1 MEKTTTP
8 RIAIKMQYW
17 LFRKQK
23 SSIWLLII
31 FLLAGIYGLYQ
42 GFVFKQKQR
51 NTIETFREDRT
62 KKFAKVIDSFSAD
75 TTKPEGKEALMAAK
89 STREANWATNLP
101 TFKTPVSTAI
111 FCIGQA
117 DVFPYYYNV
126 KIESFFMQL
135 FKQGEINNPLRS
147 LAGHFDVSFWVI
159 YLLPLLI
166 IVLSFN
172 ALSAELDNGN
182 WRLLNAQGIGA
193 RQWLSSKFLW
203 VGILLEILVLVV
215 FLVGIIVNFIYF
227 QQAPS
232 LSDLLF
238 FIGINLY
245 LIFWLSVVYL
255 INSFGRN
262 TSNNAL
268 FSGIAWTIICII
280 MPTLFSMISESIVEV
295 DNTVVSRMSRRPQ
308 GSKFED
314 ETFGIKTIK
323 QLGELNPK
331 YKNAVINPKSRS
343 FKFSIYTAYHELL
356 DDTNKV
362 AVRQYFDKIEQ
373 RQNITNGSTLL
384 NPTAAMDGIF
394 ANLAQNDAA
403 ANHQFVWQT
412 KAFHGKLHDA
422 YFPVLFFNKSMQK
435 ADYERFPVFES
446 NRNTSITALLWLNYV
461 VLLTLIGG
469 LIGWANRRLAHLH
482 F

>member
-1 MEKTTTP
+1 MENTTTP
-8 RIAIKMQYW
+8 RISIKMQYW
-17 LFRKQK
+17 LFKKQK
-23 SSIWLLII
+23 SSFWLLIV

-42 GFVFKQKQR
+42 GFAFKQKQR
-51 NTIETFREDRT
+51 ITIETFREDRT
-62 KKFAKVIDSFSAD
+62 KKFAKTVEAFAAD
-75 TTKPEGKEALMAAK
+75 TTKPESKMALMAAK
-89 STREANWATNLP
+89 SAREANWATNLP

-166 IVLSFN
+166 IVLLFN

-182 WRLLNAQGIGA
+182 WRLVNAQGISA
-193 RQWLSSKFLW
+193 KQWLGSKFLW
-203 VGILLEILVLVV
+203 VGLLLEGLVLVV
-215 FLVGIIVNFIYF
+215 FLGGIIVNFTYF
-227 QQAPS
+227 KQTPS

-238 FIGINLY
+238 FVGVNLY

-255 INSFGRN
+255 INSFGKN

-268 FSGIAWTIICII
+268 FSGISWTVVCII
-280 MPTLFSMISESIVEV
+280 MPMLFSMISESIIEV

-314 ETFGIKTIK
+314 EAFGIKTIK
-323 QLGELNPK
+323 ELGELNPK
-331 YKNAVINPKSRS
+331 YKNAVIDPKSRS

-362 AVRQYFDKIEQ
+362 AVQQYFDKIEQ
-373 RQNITNGSTLL
+373 RQNITNASTLL
-384 NPTAAMDGIF
+384 NPTAAIDGIF

-412 KAFHGKLHDA
+412 KALHGKLHDA

-446 NRNTSITALLWLNYV
+446 NKNTSITGLLWLNYV
-461 VLLTLIGG
+461 VLIG
-469 LIGWANRRLAHLH
+469 LILSSVYLANRNLTKL
-482 F
+482 FL